1 MGLVGILHLKTV
13 GFMFQTFIEVM
24 HWEKLVKSMLNDKFF
39 YHHSII
45 NCYIINFI
53 LIWDSNTP
61 LTKKLQVES

>member
-24 HWEKLVKSMLNDKFF
+24 HWEKLVKSMLIDNFF

-53 LIWDSNTP
+53 LI
-61 LTKKLQVES
+61 

>member
-53 LIWDSNTP
+53 LI
-61 LTKKLQVES
+61 